1 MHRVTVSD
9 QNGAES
15 NADALEVGAGEVT
28 KPTNVGNDES
38 KRWRKGR
45 GSDARV
51 EERATW
57 CYGEILNGGTRR
69 QITGKL
75 AERFGV
81 SVRTADA
88 DYSRAMELLKTEQS
102 ATRGELLNQLQGLRL
117 SAVRMAMRKG
127 QLQTVAMLLKDL
139 GAVIGEAAPEQLA
152 AAAPQLT
159 ITVED
164 KRQT

>member
-1 MHRVTVSD
+1 
-9 QNGAES
+9 
-15 NADALEVGAGEVT
+15 
-28 KPTNVGNDES
+28 
-38 KRWRKGR
+38 
-45 GSDARV
+45 
-51 EERATW
+51 
-57 CYGEILNGGTRR
+57 
-69 QITGKL
+69 
-75 AERFGV
+75 
-81 SVRTADA
+81 
-88 DYSRAMELLKTEQS
+88 MELLKTEQS

-164 KRQT
+164 KRQA